1 MFEKHLVHDDEDVRG
16 TIDMMDL
23 YLLDL
28 LNSTSNIACQFHIAM
43 HVPYIQLW
51 CLCRSSIVRLS
62 GEQSN
67 HQMFSLSFEFLGGTT
82 TFVGL
87 VDMVWHNMSIIIFY
101 KLHGSLACS
110 DLSTNCFCHF
120 YCSFV
125 LMSGLHWTGLC
136 LPLGNQ
142 ILCYDISGR
151 NYFVKIIWACI
162 SHLLM

>member
-16 TIDMMDL
+16 TIDTMDL
-23 YLLDL
+23 DLLDL

-67 HQMFSLSFEFLGGTT
+67 HQMFSLRFEFLGGTT

-87 VDMVWHNMSIIIFY
+87 VDMIWHNMSRIIFY

-110 DLSTNCFCHF
+110 DLSTYCFSVTFTAHLF
-120 YCSFV
+120 S
-125 LMSGLHWTGLC
+125 C
-136 LPLGNQ
+136 LGYIERAYVCLWETKFCAMTFLGGT
-142 ILCYDISGR
+142 ILW
-151 NYFVKIIWACI
+151 K
-162 SHLLM
+162 